1 VIGGGIAP
9 PAPHGVLYLS
19 REGDAEA
26 AGAAVAGLP
35 VAVRSVMAAVRAG
48 CSTVI
53 LPSSLRSHDIARA
66 IDRRPAARA
75 AVRWLD
81 QGRLPPGPGRVLLI
95 PATVVVTRA
104 SLKALLAERG
114 PVVLA
119 GSPPEAPVAVIDSDQ
134 IDTAGDALACGQPSA
149 VALRAAREARP
160 VTGAQ
165 GSWCV
170 QARDAAGRQEAQRR
184 LFASLGAPVDSWF
197 DRTVHRRASAPL
209 TRIAVAL
216 GVSPNA
222 VSLAS
227 LALGLGA
234 VAGWASATLGGALL
248 GLLLYFLSVVLD
260 HTDGEVARLTHT
272 ESRFGEWL
280 DVTLDTVVHVLGGLA
295 FGLAAQ
301 HAAGSGAL
309 AGVLAA
315 AGFAAS
321 AVVTKAS
328 RQILREDGD
337 LGRIVS
343 VVGTRDG
350 YYILAVI
357 FAAALAL
364 APGTLPALVLLA
376 AVGSHVYWIVA
387 LAVRLRRRRA
397 TLP

>member
-1 VIGGGIAP
+1 MIGGGIAP
-9 PAPHGVLYLS
+9 PAPHGVLYVS
-19 REGDAEA
+19 REGDVEA

-114 PVVLA
+114 AVVLA

-209 TRIAVAL
+209 TRLAVAL

-227 LALGLGA
+227 LALQQNDLVQA
-234 VAGWASATLGGALL
+234 QTHVETILADLEVHPQAGM
-248 GLLLYFLSVVLD
+248 D
-260 HTDGEVARLTHT
+260 EP
-272 ESRFGEWL
+272 
-280 DVTLDTVVHVLGGLA
+280 
-295 FGLAAQ
+295 FGLYLTCYRVLNAAQ
-301 HAAGSGAL
+301 DGRAKAVLQRAGL
-309 AGVLAA
+309 
-315 AGFAAS
+315 
-321 AVVTKAS
+321 
-328 RQILREDGD
+328 
-337 LGRIVS
+337 
-343 VVGTRDG
+343 TR
-350 YYILAVI
+350 
-357 FAAALAL
+357 
-364 APGTLPALVLLA
+364 
-376 AVGSHVYWIVA
+376 
-387 LAVRLRRRRA
+387 
-397 TLP
+397 